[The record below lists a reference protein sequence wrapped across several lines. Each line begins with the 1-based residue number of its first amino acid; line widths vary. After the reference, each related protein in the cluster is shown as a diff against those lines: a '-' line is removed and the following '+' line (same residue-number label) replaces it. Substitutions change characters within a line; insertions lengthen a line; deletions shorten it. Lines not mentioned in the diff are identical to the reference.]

1 VRVVAPVARTHRE
14 ETPMPTYEYGCTNGH
29 TFEVEQ
35 RITEEPLKRCQQCK
49 AKVQRLLSAPRFILK
64 GGGWYSDGYS
74 GSGSKGGSSEGG
86 SSSSGGSDSS
96 SSSPSSPSSSSS
108 TSNSSST
115 TKSEPKTPGK
125 SGDSSASPAA

>member
-1 VRVVAPVARTHRE
+1 MRAVAPVARTRRE

-74 GSGSKGGSSEGG
+74 GSGSKGGSDGG
-86 SSSSGGSDSS
+86 STSSGSSGAS
-96 SSSPSSPSSSSS
+96 SSSPSSP
-108 TSNSSST
+108 SNSSST